1 MKDTKQR
8 VMAAL
13 LDDTN
18 ATLTAAAKA
27 AGVSRRTVYDCLSD
41 EEFAK
46 AYQHQREVQAIQR
59 ADMLAEK
66 RQEAIWKVIAIMND
80 TTQPGAVRLRAASLL
95 LSEANEAQ
103 AHVDAITKSMTFGI
117 DFPNLYK

>member
-13 LDDTN
+13 LDDKN
-18 ATLTAAAKA
+18 PTLTAAAAA

-46 AYQHQREVQAIQR
+46 AYQHQREAQAIQR
-59 ADMLAEK
+59 ADFLEEM
-66 RQEAIWKVIAIMND
+66 RQEALWGIIGLMRD
-80 TTQPGAVRLRAASLL
+80 TSQPGAVRLKAASLIL
-95 LSEANEAQ
+95 NEANAAQ
-103 AHVDAITKSMTFGI
+103 TSGDGIAKSLTF
-117 DFPNLYK
+117 NAKWS